1 MESAF
6 LFLMIVK
13 FSHRGQAMKII
24 VPAHTKDNQ
33 QPLFSEA

>member
-6 LFLMIVK
+6 FFHREQ

-24 VPAHTKDNQ
+24 VLAHPKDNQ
-33 QPLFSEA
+33 QPLFSEV